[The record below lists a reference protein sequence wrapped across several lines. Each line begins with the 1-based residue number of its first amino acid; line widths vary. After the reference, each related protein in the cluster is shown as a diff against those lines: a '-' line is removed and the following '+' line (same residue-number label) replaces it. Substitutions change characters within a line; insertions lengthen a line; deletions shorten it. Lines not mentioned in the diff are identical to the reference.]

1 MFQIHKN
8 KKVRPSANKL
18 NLIKNINDLLI
29 TLLSL
34 VIVSHIMAC
43 NWIFISNIA
52 LQYKIDGPATTSW
65 IFNGSPAYNTL
76 DNMRLYFVAFYYT
89 ITTMTTVGYGDVV
102 GVNTL
107 ERLISIINEV
117 VGVIVF
123 SVIVSKLANIASL
136 NDLNDADHLEYKNK
150 LALIED
156 IDTRFEMSLDL
167 KVKLIDYIK

>member
-1 MFQIHKN
+1 
-8 KKVRPSANKL
+8 
-18 NLIKNINDLLI
+18 
-29 TLLSL
+29 
-34 VIVSHIMAC
+34 
-43 NWIFISNIA
+43 
-52 LQYKIDGPATTSW
+52 
-65 IFNGSPAYNTL
+65 
-76 DNMRLYFVAFYYT
+76 MRLYFVAFYYT
-89 ITTMTTVGYGDVV
+89 IKTMTTVGYGDVV

>member
-1 MFQIHKN
+1 
-8 KKVRPSANKL
+8 
-18 NLIKNINDLLI
+18 
-29 TLLSL
+29 
-34 VIVSHIMAC
+34 
-43 NWIFISNIA
+43 
-52 LQYKIDGPATTSW
+52 
-65 IFNGSPAYNTL
+65 
-76 DNMRLYFVAFYYT
+76 
-89 ITTMTTVGYGDVV
+89 VGYGDVV

-123 SVIVSKLANIASL
+123 SFIVSKLANIASL

>member
-1 MFQIHKN
+1 
-8 KKVRPSANKL
+8 
-18 NLIKNINDLLI
+18 
-29 TLLSL
+29 
-34 VIVSHIMAC
+34 
-43 NWIFISNIA
+43 
-52 LQYKIDGPATTSW
+52 
-65 IFNGSPAYNTL
+65 
-76 DNMRLYFVAFYYT
+76 
-89 ITTMTTVGYGDVV
+89 MTTVGYGDVV

>member
-1 MFQIHKN
+1 
-8 KKVRPSANKL
+8 
-18 NLIKNINDLLI
+18 
-29 TLLSL
+29 
-34 VIVSHIMAC
+34 
-43 NWIFISNIA
+43 
-52 LQYKIDGPATTSW
+52 
-65 IFNGSPAYNTL
+65 
-76 DNMRLYFVAFYYT
+76 
-89 ITTMTTVGYGDVV
+89 MTTVGYGDVV

-107 ERLISIINEV
+107 ERLVSIINEV

-136 NDLNDADHLEYKNK
+136 NDLNDAEHLEYKNK

>member
-43 NWIFISNIA
+43 SWIFISSIS
-52 LQYKIDGPATTSW
+52 LQYQIDGPATTSW
-65 IFNGSPAYNTL
+65 IQNGSPAYNTL

-167 KVKLIDYIK
+167 KVKLID

>member
-1 MFQIHKN
+1 
-8 KKVRPSANKL
+8 
-18 NLIKNINDLLI
+18 
-29 TLLSL
+29 
-34 VIVSHIMAC
+34 
-43 NWIFISNIA
+43 
-52 LQYKIDGPATTSW
+52 
-65 IFNGSPAYNTL
+65 
-76 DNMRLYFVAFYYT
+76 MRLYFVAFYYT

>member
-1 MFQIHKN
+1 
-8 KKVRPSANKL
+8 
-18 NLIKNINDLLI
+18 
-29 TLLSL
+29 
-34 VIVSHIMAC
+34 
-43 NWIFISNIA
+43 
-52 LQYKIDGPATTSW
+52 
-65 IFNGSPAYNTL
+65 
-76 DNMRLYFVAFYYT
+76 MRLYFVAFYYT

-107 ERLISIINEV
+107 ERLISIINEI

-123 SVIVSKLANIASL
+123 SIIMSKLANIASL
-136 NDLNDADHLEYKNK
+136 NDLNDAEHLEYKNK